1 MNTNLVAPQ
10 QGFDV
15 GALYAGRYVKA
26 GDLNGQTFSA
36 VITGVERVEIPET
49 DGSMRPK
56 AAVTLQG
63 WPAKLLL
70 NKTNFE
76 VIATAYGR
84 QSSGWIGQQL
94 EVFPDITSFSGRTV
108 ACFRVRIP
116 RASAPM
122 NAFPSSSAAATI
134 AVTAA
139 ATPSIP
145 QAAVPSPSA
154 PTAAI
159 GEAIP
164 Y

>member
-1 MNTNLVAPQ
+1 MSTNLMAPQ

-15 GALYAGRYVKA
+15 GALYAGSYVKA

-84 QSSGWIGQQL
+84 QSPGWIGRQL
-94 EVFPDITSFSGRTV
+94 EVFPDTTSFSGRTV
-108 ACFRVRIP
+108 ACVRVRIP
-116 RASAPM
+116 RATAPT
-122 NAFPSSSAAATI
+122 NVFPGSSAAAI
-134 AVTAA
+134 PPAVTPAITSTPQGTVTSTTAPPAA
-139 ATPSIP
+139 F
-145 QAAVPSPSA
+145 
-154 PTAAI
+154 
-159 GEAIP
+159 GDAIP